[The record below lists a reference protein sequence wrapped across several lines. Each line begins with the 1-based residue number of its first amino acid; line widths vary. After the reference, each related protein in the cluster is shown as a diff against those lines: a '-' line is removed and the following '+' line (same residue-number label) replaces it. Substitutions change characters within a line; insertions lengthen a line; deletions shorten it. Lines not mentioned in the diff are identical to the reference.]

1 MKSVYSISLK
11 KYGTYINLKIRDMG
25 YPKKIVHYPKKA
37 VQGVLLKFRDRDMIS
52 HLKNDTYNL

>member
-25 YPKKIVHYPKKA
+25 YPKKNWYIPFLKNIGIWDIPKK
-37 VQGVLLKFRDRDMIS
+37 KRYMEFS
-52 HLKNDTYNL
+52 